1 MFVVLML
8 KQRSTTGRPEFTE
21 NEMVGLTKIFKSLSE
36 PSKIRILSLL
46 DKSQSMSVSD
56 IAESTGL
63 EISLVSHH
71 LSRLREQGFVKPQ
84 KKGKHVY
91 YSIDDDCIID
101 ILQRARDHV
110 AGN

>member
-1 MFVVLML
+1 M
-8 KQRSTTGRPEFTE
+8 ED
-21 NEMVGLTKIFKSLSE
+21 LTKIFKSLSE
-36 PSKIRILSLL
+36 PSKILILSQL
-46 DKSQSMSVSD
+46 DRKESLSVSD

-71 LSRLREQGFVKPQ
+71 LSRLREQGFVKPR

-91 YSIDDDCIID
+91 YSIEDNCIID

-110 AGN
+110 AGD